1 MNEVDQIRFYS
12 NALKLDKPIDPKMVE
27 QVLGKDGFTQRVQLV
42 RLGKAAVEG
51 HWPVCNMQ
59 FNSLSMDLPFSN
71 GEIYNTTVY
80 EGNVQCKD
88 GPYVDY
94 AMASLIGNRLAASYN
109 ILSHVDHATFE
120 ALKATDPAVIAAAF
134 RSVLEK

>member
-1 MNEVDQIRFYS
+1 MNEVDQIHFYS
-12 NALKLDKPIDPKMVE
+12 NALKLDKPIDPAIVE
-27 QVLGKDGFTQRVQLV
+27 KVLGKDGFTQRVQLL
-42 RLGKAAVEG
+42 RLGKEAVDG
-51 HWPVCNMQ
+51 HWPVCKMM
-59 FNSLSMDLPFSN
+59 FNSLSMELPFSN

-94 AMASLIGNRLAASYN
+94 MMASLIGNRVADSYN

-120 ALKATDPAVIAAAF
+120 ALKATDPAAIAAAF
-134 RSVLEK
+134 KAVLEK